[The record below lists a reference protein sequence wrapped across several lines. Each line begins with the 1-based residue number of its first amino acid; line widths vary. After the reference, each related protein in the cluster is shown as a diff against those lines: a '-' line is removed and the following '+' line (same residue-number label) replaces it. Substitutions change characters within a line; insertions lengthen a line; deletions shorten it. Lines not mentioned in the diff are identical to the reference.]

1 MLLEKIDNRY
11 RCVGTGDRRGGRRHR
26 CQSVGVVHQAVD
38 LCGEPGGV
46 EFTIDDKHRSTCV
59 DECAGVGG
67 LMIAGCARQGDEHA
81 GKTSNSHFGDR

>member
-1 MLLEKIDNRY
+1 MPIGRG
-11 RCVGTGDRRGGRRHR
+11 RPPSGRPRRE
-26 CQSVGVVHQAVD
+26 
-38 LCGEPGGV
+38 LGGV